1 MAYRRISGNEVVH
14 TSVQEIYKVLWV
26 ESRFSVRK
34 GNDKK
39 EREKIKTDRPQPNLL
54 VKIDDSYIRRLP

>member
-14 TSVQEIYKVLWV
+14 TSVHEIYTVLWV

-39 EREKIKTDRPQPNLL
+39 ERKNKTDQPF
-54 VKIDDSYIRRLP
+54 